1 MSVPVMVPVTVCVQ
15 GTKERER
22 VELLLAH
29 LVDGRMVLSDYNDTS
44 VVTNIAGRN
53 ITLII
58 SPAG

>member
-1 MSVPVMVPVTVCVQ
+1 MSVPVMVPVCMQ

-22 VELLLAH
+22 VELLLDH
-29 LVDGRMVLSDYNDTS
+29 LVAGRMVLSDYNDTS
-44 VVTNIAGRN
+44 VVTNIAGRD